1 VRALTGV
8 LVAALLAA
16 PAGAVRP
23 ITVPAPEFPAGAAW
37 INAKP
42 LTLSL
47 LRGRKVIVVAFLNP
61 TGLHS
66 IRILPALK
74 AWFDRYAMSQLMVIG
89 VVTPDL
95 DVQKDAA
102 WLKAELKRQGVEF
115 PVVID
120 GERKLWKAYSNEGWP
135 AIFLIDRKGR
145 LIFDHLGEGGY
156 EEFEKEMRDAL
167 SDLTDPLPA
176 AINPPEPRRKDCGP
190 ATPDVAMGS
199 RGRVRPI
206 ALDNDTSR
214 HTLLVESRQGEL
226 ATHGKWDSEPDG
238 VRLAQANADQGGFVR
253 VVYEASQAMA
263 VLAPSAPGKKTRF
276 FIKQDDQWLYE
287 GITGAD
293 VRIDDDGRSFIVVE
307 QSRLYDLA
315 HDTGDRPHELYVI
328 PETKGGGVYGFSF
341 ADACTATKL
350 P

>member
-1 VRALTGV
+1 MTGLRVLALA
-8 LVAALLAA
+8 AALAVPAA
-16 PAGAVRP
+16 AVRP
-23 ITVPAPEFPAGAAW
+23 ITPPAPEFPAGAAW
-37 INAKP
+37 INARP
-42 LTLSL
+42 LSL
-47 LRGRKVIVVAFLNP
+47 ALMRGRKVVVVAFLNP

-66 IRILPALK
+66 IRILAPLK
-74 AWFDRYAMSQLMVIG
+74 AWFDRYAMSQLMIVG

-95 DVQKDAA
+95 DIQKDAA

-115 PVVID
+115 PVYID
-120 GERKLWKAYSNEGWP
+120 GDRKLWKAYANEGWP
-135 AIFLIDRKGR
+135 ALFLIDRRGR
-145 LIFDHLGEGGY
+145 VIFDHLGEGGY
-156 EEFEKEMRDAL
+156 EEFEKEMREAL

-176 AINPPEPRRKDCGP
+176 AVNAPEPRRKDCGP
-190 ATPDVAMGS
+190 STPDVTMGS
-199 RGRVRPI
+199 RGKVRPI
-206 ALDNDTSR
+206 SLDADTSR

-226 ATHGKWDSEPDG
+226 STHGKWDIEPDG
-238 VRLAQANADQGGFVR
+238 LRMAQANADQGAFVR

-287 GITGAD
+287 GIAGGD
-293 VRIDDDGRSFIVVE
+293 VRIDDDGRSMVVVDR
-307 QSRLYDLA
+307 SRLYDLA
-315 HDTGDRPHELYVI
+315 HDPGDRPHELYVI

>member
-1 VRALTGV
+1 MKGPL
-8 LVAALLAA
+8 ALLLAAILSA

-23 ITVPAPEFPAGAAW
+23 ITPPAPEFPPGAAW
-37 INAKP
+37 INARP
-42 LTLSL
+42 LTLAL
-47 LRGRKVIVVAFLNP
+47 MRGRKVVVVAFLNP
-61 TGLHS
+61 TGLRS
-66 IRILPALK
+66 IRVLAPLK
-74 AWFDRYAMSQLMVIG
+74 AWFDRYAMSQLMVVG

-120 GERKLWKAYSNEGWP
+120 GDRKLWKAYANEGWP
-135 AIFLIDRKGR
+135 ALFLIDRKGR

-167 SDLTDPLPA
+167 SDLTDPLPDA
-176 AINPPEPRRKDCGP
+176 VAPPEPKTKDCGP
-190 ATPDVAMGS
+190 ATADVAMGS
-199 RGRVRPI
+199 RGKTRPI
-206 ALDNDTSR
+206 ALDTDTSR
-214 HTLLVESRQGEL
+214 HTLLVEARQGEL
-226 ATHGKWDSEPDG
+226 ATRGRWDSEPDG
-238 VRLAQANADQGGFVR
+238 LRLAQANADQGAFAR

-276 FIKQDDQWLYE
+276 FLKQDDQWLYE
-287 GITGAD
+287 GIAGAD
-293 VRIDDDGRSFIVVE
+293 VRIDDDGRSFVVVE
-307 QSRLYDLA
+307 QARLYDLA
-315 HDTGDRPHELYVI
+315 HDPGDRPHELYVI
-328 PETKGGGVYGFSF
+328 PETKGGGVYGFAF